1 MNKKVIISFLV
12 MIIVAAA
19 AVGGFYVLSRYANK
33 EEPEVSDTSELG
45 KLLNK
50 DLETAYPETPREV
63 IKLYNRINSMMYN
76 DNEIT
81 EKQFEDL
88 LNQMRMLFDEE
99 LLAENDFE
107 KQLEDFKNDK
117 QDYRKHKKTIV
128 SYNMPENS
136 SVNFYKVDSDDMAS
150 LDVSYMLKEDGEYSK
165 MSETFVLRQDLK
177 DNWKIVGWSVTETAD
192 GQE

>member
-1 MNKKVIISFLV
+1 MNKKVVVSFLV
-12 MIIVAAA
+12 MVIVAVA
-19 AVGGFYVLSRYANK
+19 AVGGFYALSKYANK

-50 DLETAYPETPREV
+50 DLESSYPETPREV
-63 IKLYNRINSMMYN
+63 VKFYNRINSMMYN
-76 DNEIT
+76 DDEVT
-81 EKQFEDL
+81 EKQFEGL

-107 KQLEDFKNDK
+107 KQLEEFKKDK
-117 QDYRKHKKTIV
+117 QEYKKHSKTIV

-136 SVNFYKVDSDDMAS
+136 SVDFYKVDNDNMAS
-150 LDVSYMLKEDGEYSK
+150 LDVSYMLKENGEYSK

-177 DNWKIVGWSVTETAD
+177 ENWKIVGWSVTEAAD
-192 GQE
+192 EQE